1 MINLEVALGSFWQL
15 ARHWKMGDTAKLELA
30 CEGGN
35 LHMQLS
41 AKLGH
46 PDLQHFKQ
54 PPQSPSLPSCS
65 TPSSG
70 KMKTPSQLRRQ
81 DRRRLEALDKAAAV
95 KAAADKT
102 TADKAAAD
110 KAVADKNAADKAAA
124 ADKAIVEKAEAE
136 KAKKVIDEK
145 AENNASAKVK
155 AKVTLASTNELK
167 ELARA
172 SLAAAAKALGTKHFN
187 RELCE
192 KAQKIAKTEEEIQA
206 IATLWK
212 KYIHSL
218 TYQNE
223 PPLQMYF

>member
-1 MINLEVALGSFWQL
+1 MTNLEVALGSFWQL

-46 PDLQHFKQ
+46 PDLQHFK
-54 PPQSPSLPSCS
+54 PSPESPSLPSC
-65 TPSSG
+65 TAPSSG

-81 DRRRLEALDKAAAV
+81 DRRRREALDKAAAV

-102 TADKAAAD
+102 AADKAAAD
-110 KAVADKNAADKAAA
+110 KAVADKTAADKAAA
-124 ADKAIVEKAEAE
+124 ADKAIVEKAEAD

-145 AENNASAKVK
+145 AENTASAKVK
-155 AKVTLASTNELK
+155 AKVTLASTK

-172 SLAAAAKALGTKHFN
+172 SLAAAAKTLGPIYSN
-187 RELCE
+187 RELCVE
-192 KAQKIAKTEEEIQA
+192 AQKLAKTVEEIQA
-206 IATLWK
+206 IATLWER
-212 KYIHSL
+212 YTL
-218 TYQNE
+218 THQNE
-223 PPLQMYF
+223 

>member
-81 DRRRLEALDKAAAV
+81 DRRRREALDKAAAD
-95 KAAADKT
+95 KAA
-102 TADKAAAD
+102 ADKAAAD

-145 AENNASAKVK
+145 AENKDSAKVK
-155 AKVTLASTNELK
+155 AKATLASTKELK
-167 ELARA
+167 DLARA
-172 SLAAAAKALGTKHFN
+172 SLAAAAKALGPCHSN

-192 KAQKIAKTEEEIQA
+192 EAQNIAKTEEEIQA
-206 IATLWK
+206 IAALWK